1 MIDLEGFLG
10 IYLVKYFYFIIVGF
24 DVKKGELVMVLL
36 KREFR
41 FYFYVI
47 EKKLIWII
55 YKFFIILL

>member
-1 MIDLEGFLG
+1 MIDLERFLG

-47 EKKLIWII
+47 EKN
-55 YKFFIILL
+55 